1 MIKTAIYALLSIIAL
16 AFVRAIF
23 SVISKAVSGAM
34 SDEAPSD
41 RTASAPK
48 PDAPNPSAG
57 GELKKC
63 IVCGTYSPVAS
74 APKIKGIDGFICSD
88 ACAAR
93 YRG

>member
-34 SDEAPSD
+34 SDDSPGE

-48 PDAPNPSAG
+48 PEAAKPSSS

-74 APKIKGIDGFICSD
+74 APKIKGVDGFICSD

-93 YRG
+93 YRA